1 MKISDKNVLRLA
13 VVQHIRAQYGI
24 KIKNWNKSKTCKFPG
39 GPSVR
44 VFGVPLDN
52 LAQCAVPEYGTIP
65 CFLVDACTKLI
76 EHVHTEGLFRK
87 SGSVTRLKALR
98 VKLDQGEGCIPTA
111 LPCDVAGLLKRFFRE
126 LPEPILPTDLQAAL
140 LKAQQLPTAEEK
152 TSALQLLSCVLPD
165 RNAHILR
172 YFFTFLRDVSQR
184 CSENK
189 MDSGNLSVIFTPN
202 LLHCEGVEKMSSGM
216 ERKLKL
222 QAAIVRFFIENPQDI
237 GVVPPFILERIPAMV
252 GYEAGLVSPVPIQV
266 EDWETDSGVKK
277 KQRRSLGDV
286 VNGALH
292 KLKANSTPVN
302 SSLSSEDVF
311 SVTPVIVTPNTKRK
325 MPLEV
330 AHSCSFSNK
339 KRKSIKKNLGLELL
353 PNSLFSSSS
362 TPGSGRGLD
371 SSPCVSL
378 SASVGKTREP
388 SGMSARRKSKRMSKH
403 VSRVESGKAG
413 CFSPRGTKK
422 ESVRRSLRLRFSLGR
437 SRGDPNVISHSL
449 LGPKA
454 SETIGWRL
462 ATQESTSSFQF
473 TKDTPF
479 SPAASHGRRPSK
491 RSKQISK
498 SEDNLLSP
506 QCAVAGQQTS
516 WNLGSPAVS
525 RAFSSDSLSDSP
537 VGRCHKNSSCSE
549 PTLATTKL
557 PAVGHLSEDVCS
569 SSVGGDTVTGPTV
582 LQIKKAFAQSGT
594 NQRSLID
601 CSALSGKE
609 LVMQAEET
617 SLTSTDSQESKQS
630 CYSPTPKKAVT
641 DEQNV
646 TISELEITPLTP
658 LHIDSTLFELGPSE
672 SSLDKEE
679 SVFQSGGKGD
689 IGEADQENNSG
700 SVEIIDGNGPSV
712 SYRIELQVPK
722 LNSPGLSTLG
732 TPPPMQL
739 PTAKVCRVKSE
750 NSAGPKEARHLRVAD
765 HIQRFNTLTLN
776 SPKTKAV
783 RSPLKFQR
791 TPVRQSVRR
800 INTLLISTTRV
811 QVPESPVRKS
821 ISLESGLSVTEWRVS
836 EAHVD
841 KQAKPRPKV
850 APRRPSTNRRQ
861 GGGSAL
867 DDVTNRVKQK
877 AKSEP
882 CQPLKSN
889 TASRSVNPPK
899 IILHEVYENDKCCYR
914 GSPRNPLSEG
924 RLLSAMKPIDL

>member
-1 MKISDKNVLRLA
+1 MKISDKNVVRLA

-24 KIKNWNKSKTCKFPG
+24 KIKNWNKKKTCKFPG

-98 VKLDQGEGCIPTA
+98 VKLDQGEACIPTA
-111 LPCDVAGLLKRFFRE
+111 LPCDVAGLLKQFFRE
-126 LPEPILPTDLQAAL
+126 LPESILPTDLQDAL
-140 LKAQQLPTAEEK
+140 LKAQQLPTAEER

-165 RNAHILR
+165 RNAHTLR

-184 CSENK
+184 YSENK

-202 LLHCEGVEKMSSGM
+202 LLHCEGAEKMSSGM
-216 ERKLKL
+216 ERRLKL
-222 QAAIVRFFIENPQDI
+222 QAAVVRFFIENPQDI

-277 KQRRSLGDV
+277 KVRRSLGDV

-292 KLKANSTPVN
+292 KLKANRTPAN

-330 AHSCSFSNK
+330 GHSCSFSNK

-388 SGMSARRKSKRMSKH
+388 SARRKSKRMSKH

-413 CFSPRGTKK
+413 CFSPRGAKK

-437 SRGDPNVISHSL
+437 SRGDP
-449 LGPKA
+449 A
-454 SETIGWRL
+454 SETVGWRL
-462 ATQESTSSFQF
+462 ATQESTTSFQF
-473 TKDTPF
+473 AKDTPF
-479 SPAASHGRRPSK
+479 SPTVLHGRRPSK

-506 QCAVAGQQTS
+506 QCAVAGQRTS
-516 WNLGSPAVS
+516 WNLGSPAVFH
-525 RAFSSDSLSDSP
+525 AFSCDSLSDTP
-537 VGRCHKNSSCSE
+537 VGTCNKNSSCSD
-549 PTLATTKL
+549 PTLATAKP
-557 PAVGHLSEDVCS
+557 PAVGNLSEDVCS
-569 SSVGGDTVTGPTV
+569 SFVGGDTVTGPTV
-582 LQIKKAFAQSGT
+582 LQIKKAFADSGS
-594 NQRSLID
+594 NLHSLID
-601 CSALSGKE
+601 CSTLSGKE

-617 SLTSTDSQESKQS
+617 SPTSTDCQESKRS
-630 CYSPTPKKAVT
+630 CYSPTPKKAVA

-658 LHIDSTLFELGPSE
+658 LHIDSTLSELGPSE
-672 SSLDKEE
+672 SPLDKEE
-679 SVFQSGGKGD
+679 SVFQSGEKGD
-689 IGEADQENNSG
+689 IGGEVDQENNSG
-700 SVEIIDGNGPSV
+700 LVEVIDGNGPSV
-712 SYRIELQVPK
+712 SCKIELQVPK
-722 LNSPGLSTLG
+722 LNTPGLSTLG
-732 TPPPMQL
+732 TPPPTQL
-739 PTAKVCRVKSE
+739 PTAKLCRLKTE
-750 NSAGPKEARHLRVAD
+750 NSPGPKEAHHLRVAD
-765 HIQRFNTLTLN
+765 HIHRFNTLTLN

-811 QVPESPVRKS
+811 QIPESPVRKS
-821 ISLESGLSVTEWRVS
+821 ISLESGLSVTERRVG

-841 KQAKPRPKV
+841 KQAKRRPKV
-850 APRRPSTNRRQ
+850 APRRPSTNRWQ
-861 GGGSAL
+861 GGGGAL
-867 DDVTNRVKQK
+867 DDVTNRVQPK

-882 CQPLKSN
+882 CQLLKNS

>member
-277 KQRRSLGDV
+277 KQRRSLG
-286 VNGALH
+286 
-292 KLKANSTPVN
+292 
-302 SSLSSEDVF
+302 VF

-437 SRGDPNVISHSL
+437 SRGDP
-449 LGPKA
+449 A

-821 ISLESGLSVTEWRVS
+821 ISLESGLSVTERRVS